1 MRWHNL
7 TTEKTIRYEFKE
19 GNNVIA
25 IVQEINGDYYLKE
38 QITNKSIL
46 IKKKEIRNIEG
57 VFKIAEKLILD
68 ICKSEMNS
76 MGKVLCSIESKKDLE
91 KNHTIKLKYGLGE
104 ILYYVSRQSSGYEI
118 EAVLFVGVKLED
130 GEILL
135 MFESIDNKDVICLE
149 EDNVDIY
156 REYKDAEYECA
167 YRKLNNVRR

>member
-1 MRWHNL
+1 
-7 TTEKTIRYEFKE
+7 
-19 GNNVIA
+19 
-25 IVQEINGDYYLKE
+25 
-38 QITNKSIL
+38 
-46 IKKKEIRNIEG
+46 
-57 VFKIAEKLILD
+57 
-68 ICKSEMNS
+68 

-156 REYKDAEYECA
+156 REYKDAEYECT
-167 YRKLNNVRR
+167 YRKLNNVRRWIQWLIPKKMM